1 MSIGNSSKSLTPLK
15 SRFRTIAAV
24 EIGTSKIVVL
34 VGLVAGN
41 GINIIGVGEAP
52 SRGVVKGV
60 ITDSPAA
67 TEAVHQA
74 LIEAEKNADS
84 KIQQVFLAQSGS
96 HIDGFYHEASITVG
110 GLDRHVSPRDL
121 ASVSHLARQKDL
133 PPERCVIHFLQHGYH
148 LDGARVE
155 APELMRGD
163 RLSLGLW
170 TVHADRRRVHDGIHI
185 FTDFGLPVT
194 QVVLS
199 GLASGEIVTTEDERR
214 HGALVIDI
222 GAGTTDYV
230 YYKNGHVVIA
240 GVLPVG
246 GNHFTND
253 LSLGLHLTTKEAEG
267 IKHRFGRA
275 NVTARDR
282 ACRVLLHGDRRVGER
297 EIPRMSIEQV
307 TAARAGELLEIVR
320 KKLGLH
326 YTPSDALAGV
336 IFTGG
341 ASRLPGMDSV
351 AARVFEA
358 PARMGTHGSHLSEK
372 LRNERYSTA
381 LGLLHVGLRQQV
393 TDEDGSRSLIA
404 KLWRGLV
411 GFLEK

>member
-1 MSIGNSSKSLTPLK
+1 LK

-52 SRGVVKGV
+52 SLGVVKGV

-67 TEAVHQA
+67 SEAVHQA
-74 LIEAEKNADS
+74 LIAAEKNAEA
-84 KIQQVFLAQSGS
+84 KIQQVFLAQSGT
-96 HIDGFYHEASITVG
+96 HIDGFYHEACINIG
-110 GLDRHVSPRDL
+110 GLGGRVSQRDL
-121 ASVSHLARQKDL
+121 ASVFHLARQKDL

-170 TVHADRRRVHDGIHI
+170 TVHADHRRVHDGINI

-199 GLASGEIVTTEDERR
+199 GMASGEIVTTEDERR
-214 HGALVIDI
+214 HGALVVDI

-230 YYKNGHVVIA
+230 YYKHGHVIIA

-253 LSLGLHLTTKEAEG
+253 LSLALHLTTAEAEG
-267 IKHRFGRA
+267 IKHRYGRA

-282 ACRVLLHGDRRVGER
+282 ASRVFLHGDLGVGDLDMS
-297 EIPRMSIEQV
+297 RMSIEQV
-307 TAARAGELLEIVR
+307 TAARAEELLEVVR
-320 KKLGLH
+320 KKLGL
-326 YTPSDALAGV
+326 YYIPSDVLAGV
-336 IFTGG
+336 ILTGG
-341 ASRLPGMDSV
+341 ASRLPGMEAV
-351 AARVFEA
+351 AARVFEV
-358 PARMGTHGSHLSEK
+358 PTRMGTHGAYISEA

-393 TDEDGSRSLIA
+393 ADEDGHRSLPA
-404 KLWRGLV
+404 KLWMGLV
-411 GFLEK
+411 KFWGK